1 MLGKMATIG
10 ADPVIHIDVDDDR
23 DSATGDD
30 NTSSTASV
38 TSSILNY
45 RFENGR
51 TYHGYKDG
59 KYYMPND
66 ETENNRLDL
75 QHNLFL
81 LTFDNKLGL
90 SPPNL
95 PDFKTGRVLDLGTG
109 TGIWAIDFADEHPE
123 AEVIGVDL
131 SPTQPEFVP
140 PNLQFEIDDIDEEW
154 TYSLPFDYI
163 HSRMMNVSVKNWP
176 EYLRKIFENLTPGGY
191 AELQD
196 VDIMMQ
202 SDDNTL
208 TQDHALWKWGFFLA
222 KAGQE
227 HGTPFIETNRLKHIM
242 TEIGFVDVKETP
254 FKWPSNHW
262 PKEKRFKILGEWSNL
277 NTVNLLN
284 GLSMALFTRCLGWT
298 PEEVNV
304 FLVDVRKDLNNPKIH
319 AYWSI
324 RSVHGRK
331 PKIQ

>member
-1 MLGKMATIG
+1 MATIG

-23 DSATGDD
+23 DSAVGDD

-59 KYYMPND
+59 N
-66 ETENNRLDL
+66 L

-163 HSRMMNVSVKNWP
+163 HSRMMNVSVKNWQSTYARFSSKLFHGLVNRSESP
-176 EYLRKIFENLTPGGY
+176 DMHRNLTPGGY

-262 PKEKRFKILGEWSNL
+262 PKDKRFKDLGEWSNL
-277 NTVNLLN
+277 NKVNLLN

-304 FLVDVRKDLNNPKIH
+304 FLVDVRKDLNN
-319 AYWSI
+319 
-324 RSVHGRK
+324 
-331 PKIQ
+331 

>member
-1 MLGKMATIG
+1 
-10 ADPVIHIDVDDDR
+10 
-23 DSATGDD
+23 
-30 NTSSTASV
+30 
-38 TSSILNY
+38 
-45 RFENGR
+45 
-51 TYHGYKDG
+51 
-59 KYYMPND
+59 
-66 ETENNRLDL
+66 
-75 QHNLFL
+75 
-81 LTFDNKLGL
+81 
-90 SPPNL
+90 
-95 PDFKTGRVLDLGTG
+95 
-109 TGIWAIDFADEHPE
+109 
-123 AEVIGVDL
+123 
-131 SPTQPEFVP
+131 
-140 PNLQFEIDDIDEEW
+140 
-154 TYSLPFDYI
+154 
-163 HSRMMNVSVKNWP
+163 
-176 EYLRKIFENLTPGGY
+176 NLTPDGY

-262 PKEKRFKILGEWSNL
+262 PKEKRFKDLGEWSNL

-324 RSVHGRK
+324 CLNHYLTGPCVLSSLAASSTAPFPRSRRTSPTTASRRFGHYLR
-331 PKIQ
+331 INIHLIN

>member
-1 MLGKMATIG
+1 M
-10 ADPVIHIDVDDDR
+10 HR
-23 DSATGDD
+23 
-30 NTSSTASV
+30 
-38 TSSILNY
+38 
-45 RFENGR
+45 
-51 TYHGYKDG
+51 
-59 KYYMPND
+59 
-66 ETENNRLDL
+66 
-75 QHNLFL
+75 
-81 LTFDNKLGL
+81 
-90 SPPNL
+90 
-95 PDFKTGRVLDLGTG
+95 
-109 TGIWAIDFADEHPE
+109 
-123 AEVIGVDL
+123 
-131 SPTQPEFVP
+131 
-140 PNLQFEIDDIDEEW
+140 
-154 TYSLPFDYI
+154 
-163 HSRMMNVSVKNWP
+163 
-176 EYLRKIFENLTPGGY
+176 NLTPDGY

-262 PKEKRFKILGEWSNL
+262 PKEKRFKDLGEWSNL

-319 AYWSI
+319 AYWS
-324 RSVHGRK
+324 
-331 PKIQ
+331 

>member
-1 MLGKMATIG
+1 M
-10 ADPVIHIDVDDDR
+10 HR
-23 DSATGDD
+23 
-30 NTSSTASV
+30 
-38 TSSILNY
+38 
-45 RFENGR
+45 
-51 TYHGYKDG
+51 
-59 KYYMPND
+59 
-66 ETENNRLDL
+66 
-75 QHNLFL
+75 
-81 LTFDNKLGL
+81 
-90 SPPNL
+90 
-95 PDFKTGRVLDLGTG
+95 
-109 TGIWAIDFADEHPE
+109 
-123 AEVIGVDL
+123 
-131 SPTQPEFVP
+131 
-140 PNLQFEIDDIDEEW
+140 
-154 TYSLPFDYI
+154 
-163 HSRMMNVSVKNWP
+163 
-176 EYLRKIFENLTPGGY
+176 NLTPGGY

-319 AYWSI
+319 AYWSMYFLPPPFLL
-324 RSVHGRK
+324 SVL
-331 PKIQ
+331 ILC